1 MYLKHLLFVSF
12 FTYLQVRQMEN
23 LQAISQLG
31 ITYFPSARTA
41 KFDVLV
47 MSAYGKRV
55 CYDLTGSC
63 KYLGHIGRVTE

>member
-1 MYLKHLLFVSF
+1 
-12 FTYLQVRQMEN
+12 MEN

-31 ITYFPSARTA
+31 ITYFPSAGTA

>member
-1 MYLKHLLFVSF
+1 MTKHFLSLFCSF
-12 FTYLQVRQMEN
+12 YNQLFTYLQVRQMEN

-47 MSAYGKRV
+47 MSA
-55 CYDLTGSC
+55 
-63 KYLGHIGRVTE
+63 